1 MSAPPLAITGCGMVS
16 GVGLSAPASCAAIRC
31 AIDNFQ
37 ETRFMDS
44 GGEWIRGCAVPLEQP
59 WRGIARLAQMLAMA
73 LAECLRSQPE
83 LSLQQIPLLLCV
95 AEPDRPGRLDGLDG
109 ELLPA
114 VEKALAVRF
123 NAQSQIIAYGRA
135 GGAMALLQA
144 RRLIYE
150 HHFPAVVV
158 AGVDSLLVG
167 PTLNAF
173 EKRERLLTSTNS
185 NGFIPGEAAAA
196 ILVQEPRH
204 GGEPQ
209 LLCRGLGFGTEQ
221 AAVEAELPLRAD
233 GLVQAIQ
240 AALGEAGCNLAAL
253 DFRITDNSG
262 EQYGFKEASLAL
274 TRILR
279 QRKEECDIWHP
290 ADCIG
295 EVGAAIG
302 PVLLTVV
309 LTATCKAYAPGNH
322 LLCHI
327 SNDDGRRAAAV
338 MSYQPLGAA

>member
-1 MSAPPLAITGCGMVS
+1 MSAPLLAIAGCGMVS

-59 WRGIARLAQMLAMA
+59 WRGIARLTKMLAMA
-73 LAECLRSQPE
+73 LAECLGSQPR
-83 LSLQQIPLLLCV
+83 LNPQHIPLLLCV
-95 AEPDRPGRLDGLDG
+95 AEPDRPGRLDGLDD

-114 VEKALAVRF
+114 VEKELASHF
-123 NAQSQIIAYGRA
+123 HEESQLIAQGRA
-135 GGAMALLQA
+135 GGVTALLQA
-144 RRLIYE
+144 RRLICE
-150 HHFPAVVV
+150 QGCPAVVV

-173 EKRERLLTSTNS
+173 EERERLLTSNNS

-196 ILVQEPRH
+196 ILVQGPQRRE
-204 GGEPQ
+204 EPQ

-221 AAVEAELPLRAD
+221 ATVEAELPLRAD
-233 GLVQAIQ
+233 GLVQAIR
-240 AALGEAGCNLAAL
+240 AALAEAGCDLGAL

-274 TRILR
+274 T
-279 QRKEECDIWHP
+279 
-290 ADCIG
+290 
-295 EVGAAIG
+295 
-302 PVLLTVV
+302 
-309 LTATCKAYAPGNH
+309 
-322 LLCHI
+322 
-327 SNDDGRRAAAV
+327 
-338 MSYQPLGAA
+338 